1 MGITGLRPHCLKL
14 MAEIAFINIVGQC
27 LLPLALLAWLWRSI
41 CRSRVEWLLRVL
53 TVSAY
58 LALVAVVG
66 IWLLVPRY
74 LLLGYALL
82 GLAAA
87 AASWRRSG
95 RLRPRPA
102 GRTRADLKTLSPL
115 VLTVFCLAMLFWA
128 LGGYAP
134 PHGPSAN
141 LASPFKGGSFYVVN
155 GGYSILINPHMKTL
169 SRESLSAFRA
179 QSYALDIVRMDRFGL
194 RARGLWPG
202 EPRGYLIFGEPVYAP
217 CAGAVARAEDGH
229 PDHKP
234 PSADPGRPAGN
245 HVLLKCAEAD
255 VLLAHLMRAS
265 LAVRPGD
272 WVDQGQL
279 IGKVGNSGLS
289 AEPHLHLH
297 AQHRGSGG
305 DFLSAEPMPLRV
317 AGRILVR
324 NSQLTGSD

>member
-1 MGITGLRPHCLKL
+1 
-14 MAEIAFINIVGQC
+14 MAEIAFITIVGQC
-27 LLPLALLAWLWRSI
+27 LLPLALLAWLWRGI
-41 CRSRVEWLLRVL
+41 CRSRVEWLLHAL
-53 TVSAY
+53 AVSAY
-58 LALVAVVG
+58 LTLVAVAG
-66 IWLLVPRY
+66 IWLLAPRY
-74 LLLGYALL
+74 LLHGYALL

-87 AASWRRSG
+87 AASWWRSE

-102 GRTRADLKTLSPL
+102 GGTKANLKTLSPL
-115 VLTVFCLAMLFWA
+115 VLAVFCLAMLFWA
-128 LGGYAP
+128 IGGYTP
-134 PHGPSAN
+134 PDGPSAN

-169 SRESLSAFRA
+169 ARGSLSAFRA
-179 QSYALDIVRMDRFGL
+179 QSYALDIVRMDPFGR

-202 EPRGYLIFGEPVYAP
+202 DPGQYLIFGEPVYAP
-217 CAGAVARAEDGH
+217 CAGAVTRAEDGL
-229 PDHKP
+229 PDQKP

-245 HVLLKCAEAD
+245 HVLLECAEAD
-255 VLLAHLMRAS
+255 VLLAHLMHAS
-265 LAVRPGD
+265 LAVRLGD

-317 AGRILVR
+317 DGRILVR